1 MEMENKIKNDLNKKP
16 EDDKTLKLG
25 DIKSLIV
32 YKKIFSFFD
41 ERKKLDLLKYN
52 KNYQKK
58 MGIKLENYKKLS
70 GRYKLKGIKGYGKEY
85 ILNTDILIF
94 QGE

>member
-1 MEMENKIKNDLNKKP
+1 MEMENKIKNDLNKKSK
-16 EDDKTLKLG
+16 DDKALKLG
-25 DIKSLIV
+25 DIKSLNV

-70 GRYKLKGIKGYGKEY
+70 GRYKLEGINGYGEE
-85 ILNTDILIF
+85 IF
-94 QGE
+94 

>member
-1 MEMENKIKNDLNKKP
+1 MENKIKNDLNKKS

-58 MGIKLENYKKLS
+58 MRIKLENYKK
-70 GRYKLKGIKGYGKEY
+70 
-85 ILNTDILIF
+85 
-94 QGE
+94 

>member
-1 MEMENKIKNDLNKKP
+1 MEMENKIKNDLNKKS

-58 MGIKLENYKKLS
+58 MRIKLENYKK
-70 GRYKLKGIKGYGKEY
+70 
-85 ILNTDILIF
+85 
-94 QGE
+94 